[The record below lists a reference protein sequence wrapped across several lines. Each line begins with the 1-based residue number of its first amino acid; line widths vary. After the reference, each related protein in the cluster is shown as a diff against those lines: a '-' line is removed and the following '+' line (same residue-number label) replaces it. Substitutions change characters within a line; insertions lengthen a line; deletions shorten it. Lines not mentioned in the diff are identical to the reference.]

1 MLEVFKRD
9 LSQSNKKLKKSG
21 YILGLIYGPNLDQD
35 IPIQIPK
42 TPFLRF
48 AETSNNNLSV
58 DLLLD
63 GEVRKCIITEIQSQP
78 AFEGYT
84 HINFKC
90 IE

>member
-9 LSQSNKKLKKSG
+9 LSQNNKKLRKSG

-48 AETSNNNLSV
+48 A
-58 DLLLD
+58 
-63 GEVRKCIITEIQSQP
+63 
-78 AFEGYT
+78 
-84 HINFKC
+84 
-90 IE
+90 